1 MDTVRKTV
9 SLGCSTFVVTVTQ
22 EASSITGNDDYT
34 GTSANPG
41 VLSIVDGEG
50 WTNSH
55 STFKVGVEQ
64 MRRKVPKVMRL
75 IGPSRILNCL
85 KAAAPAILC
94 GLLLAACSSKN
105 GQSSASQSGPVPTPS
120 APMTAN
126 SAPSASPAPASQS
139 TPAAAAPVP
148 SHEHLAGIGSATVV
162 TVHGK
167 VVSVDRAKKLVTLE
181 GPRGKQVTLEVK
193 NPYNLEAAKPGEPF
207 VAKFYEIVTI
217 RKKRP
222 GETLPAVTLAEGI
235 VSAVPGQT
243 PGAVVGSSVQ
253 VVATIVAI
261 NKKKKTVDIQGP
273 DGVVETVNVA
283 NPANLKLAK
292 VGSEFVI
299 TLTKVT
305 AISLA
310 HEPTT

>member
-1 MDTVRKTV
+1 
-9 SLGCSTFVVTVTQ
+9 
-22 EASSITGNDDYT
+22 
-34 GTSANPG
+34 
-41 VLSIVDGEG
+41 
-50 WTNSH
+50 
-55 STFKVGVEQ
+55 
-64 MRRKVPKVMRL
+64 MRL
-75 IGPSRILNCL
+75 IASSRILNCL
-85 KAAAPAILC
+85 KAAAPAIFC

-105 GQSSASQSGPVPTPS
+105 GQSSASQSAPVPTPS

-126 SAPSASPAPASQS
+126 SAPSATTAPASQS
-139 TPAAAAPVP
+139 TPAAAAPAP

-167 VVSVDRAKKLVTLE
+167 IVSVDREKKLVTLE

-207 VAKFYEIVTI
+207 VARFYEIVTI

-222 GETLPAVTLAEGI
+222 GETIPAVTLAEGI

-283 NPANLKLAK
+283 NPAGLKVAK